1 MTVTFKVQCSKLN
14 KTYHEDDD
22 RIRPVRMDILH
33 QVDVGMVII
42 PAGDFVGL
50 TVIVTAH
57 LDDHKIGR
65 LLCFHVPLLGAAVVD
80 RMCAR
85 ARV

>member
-1 MTVTFKVQCSKLN
+1 MTINIYSQSSKLN

-22 RIRPVRMDILH
+22 RIRPVRVDILH
-33 QVDVGMVII
+33 QVDVGMVVI

-57 LDDHKIGR
+57 LDDHKVGR
-65 LLCFHVPLLGAAVVD
+65 LLCFHVPLLGAAIVD

-85 ARV
+85 PRV